1 MRLMLVP
8 QKSVRIFRYSKKE
21 TEMSS
26 LETLYERK
34 EIIQD
39 VIDRLLNNPEYKNKL
54 IEFNSKHPLNI
65 QVRRGLRTVQ
75 Q

>member
-1 MRLMLVP
+1 
-8 QKSVRIFRYSKKE
+8 
-21 TEMSS
+21 MSS

-39 VIDRLLNNPEYKNKL
+39 VIDRLLVSPDYKHQL
-54 IEFNSKHPLNI
+54 IEFNRKHPLNI
-65 QVRRGLRTVQ
+65 QIKRGLRTVQ

>member
-1 MRLMLVP
+1 
-8 QKSVRIFRYSKKE
+8 
-21 TEMSS
+21 MSS

-39 VIDRLLNNPEYKNKL
+39 VIDRLLNNPEYKNEL

-65 QVRRGLRTVQ
+65 EVRRGLRTVQ
-75 Q
+75 H

>member
-8 QKSVRIFRYSKKE
+8 QKSVRIFRYNKKE

-39 VIDRLLNNPEYKNKL
+39 VIDRLLNNPEYKNEL
-54 IEFNSKHPLNI
+54 IEFNSKHPINI

-75 Q
+75 H